1 MFVSQHLNEDIS
13 YTIFMNIH
21 ERIKELRKQ
30 NNFSQTELAKKLFVS
45 QDTISLWEKGKSKP
59 SIDYVILLAQL
70 FGVTTDYL
78 LGLED

>member
-1 MFVSQHLNEDIS
+1 
-13 YTIFMNIH
+13 MNIH